1 MQVSTPNWTQAIHCR
16 CQICSQQ
23 DCHRHFQ
30 ARFVPLSL
38 LPTLLQSALAW
49 DFGLERCIMLSRIWR
64 DIVFQKLGAQVL
76 PAGAWRCSFWFS
88 YYQCLRDQVFRFGP
102 RVHPSAWFAN
112 IWDARWWVRV
122 SDQSVWAFW
131 RSGVAIVLLKSTS
144 TVHRSHG
151 CICTFCIFCTE
162 EADIH
167 LVNRCEVVQHVIES
181 IITRETE
188 IRIIFGT
195 TQQRGWK
202 GHSACTW
209 PRWKLR
215 PRGALADAIDEAHLD
230 TAWDVGCAGAHH
242 LPQLKS
248 TYACDFQ
255 TLCLI
260 TLPWLLGWRIWWVTE
275 GWKSK
280 FQDPKISRSW
290 HLQVAPLGFTFLPD
304 CLKGSVGAG
313 SLATPHQK
321 MPKVMLR

>member
-1 MQVSTPNWTQAIHCR
+1 MQCRYFFVRNEAISLWSVLETVQVSTPNWTQAIHCR

-64 DIVFQKLGAQVL
+64 DMVIQKLGAQVL

-112 IWDARWWVRV
+112 ICDARWWVRV

-131 RSGVAIVLLKSTS
+131 RSGVAIVLLKSMS

-181 IITRETE
+181 ITRRDRDSDYLWHNATKGME
-188 IRIIFGT
+188 GT
-195 TQQRGWK
+195 QCLHLTQVEVTSQRSLGWCHWWSTP
-202 GHSACTW
+202 GHC
-209 PRWKLR
+209 LR
-215 PRGALADAIDEAHLD
+215 CWLCRSPPLATIEVNVRMRFPDLVPHHVALA
-230 TAWDVGCAGAHH
+230 
-242 LPQLKS
+242 
-248 TYACDFQ
+248 
-255 TLCLI
+255 
-260 TLPWLLGWRIWWVTE
+260 PWLENVMSHGGMEV
-275 GWKSK
+275 
-280 FQDPKISRSW
+280 KILRS
-290 HLQVAPLGFTFLPD
+290 
-304 CLKGSVGAG
+304 
-313 SLATPHQK
+313 
-321 MPKVMLR
+321 